1 VAADARPCP
10 PVPPQNGKE
19 AITGSSPRE
28 GSPKAPEIGA
38 FPVQADCTS
47 SSTQGHGAAH
57 GAPREIKPAPCP
69 FWTAPIA
76 VSRFEGK
83 NGHIRNGSAT
93 ARYIS
98 SAPSPARVG
107 GRAASRVLA
116 YAMHERDRRRDV
128 IPDDPLLDPVGEPPR
143 VELVMKAAVAV
154 VVELGQ
160 PIVAWG
166 DMGGP
171 PVAALP
177 ALRFAATREP
187 RPTPDRSRLQ
197 SRRRRAAS
205 P

>member
-1 VAADARPCP
+1 M
-10 PVPPQNGKE
+10 
-19 AITGSSPRE
+19 
-28 GSPKAPEIGA
+28 
-38 FPVQADCTS
+38 
-47 SSTQGHGAAH
+47 
-57 GAPREIKPAPCP
+57 
-69 FWTAPIA
+69 
-76 VSRFEGK
+76 
-83 NGHIRNGSAT
+83 
-93 ARYIS
+93 Y
-98 SAPSPARVG
+98 
-107 GRAASRVLA
+107 
-116 YAMHERDRRRDV
+116 V

-166 DMGGP
+166 DTGGP